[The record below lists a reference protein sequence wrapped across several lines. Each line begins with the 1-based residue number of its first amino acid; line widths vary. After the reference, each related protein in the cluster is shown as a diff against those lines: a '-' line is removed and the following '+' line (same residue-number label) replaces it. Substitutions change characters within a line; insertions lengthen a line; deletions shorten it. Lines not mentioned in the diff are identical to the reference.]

1 MLHRLLT
8 LALAALLVTAGCAP
22 DDQPQP
28 PAGADG
34 VTPIHQIQGDG
45 PRSPLEGQQVLVE
58 GVVTQLTPDLG
69 GLFLQSAPGAEDD
82 DPATSEGIFVVL
94 PAEGVEVLEVGEAL
108 RIRGT
113 VVERGSDTAART
125 LTSVEAA
132 ELESLGPAA
141 LPEPVVIRE
150 APETEDGWDRLEA
163 MRIRVEGPLVVAG
176 QSGLLRFGE
185 LITAMGERPFQPTE
199 LHPPGPEAD
208 ALAVSNAARMLVLD
222 DGSDAQWPDEP
233 AFLDRWP
240 DHDAPLRAGSELGP
254 ITGVLDVRRGGFLL
268 LPDSL
273 IEVTRQ
279 APRPVEPPT
288 VGPEEGDADA
298 QGLLLRVAVLNVEN
312 LFNGDG
318 TGGGFPTPR
327 GAETFEDYQL
337 QQAKLVATLQSV
349 EADVAALAE
358 VENDGIGPLTAI
370 SQFVDALNEAGPVRD
385 WAAVEVAD
393 GPGTDAIRVGI
404 LYRTSRVVPV
414 GPYVFPDDAIFE
426 WGSRPPLGQTFRRID
441 EEGTPRGEAWMV
453 VSNHLKSKAG
463 CPGEDHPRARPG
475 DEDMGD
481 GQACWNAHRVEAARA
496 MADWLDTDPSGTG
509 VGAAGSLI
517 VGDLNSNGR
526 EDPIRLLEERGWM
539 DGFLLAGW
547 ELPYSYVFRGQS
559 GRLDHVLIH
568 EARREALVGAAIW
581 HTNADEFSG
590 FGYEWDPDPGVWRS
604 SDHDLLLVG
613 VATEW
618 GEGTDAASAGGAA
631 MGSVADLAAGAT
643 SGSASA
649 STHGSDLQPS
659 APAGA
664 HHD

>member
-8 LALAALLVTAGCAP
+8 LAFAALLVTAGCAP

-28 PAGADG
+28 PADG

-45 PRSPLEGQQVLVE
+45 PRSPLEGQQVQVE
-58 GVVTQLTPDLG
+58 GVVTRLTPDLG

-125 LTSVEAA
+125 LTSVDAS
-132 ELESLGPAA
+132 ELESLGPAT

-150 APETEDGWDRLEA
+150 APETVEGWDRLEA

-185 LITAMGERPFQPTE
+185 LITAMGDRPFQPTE
-199 LHPPGPEAD
+199 LHPPGPEAE

-222 DGSDAQWPDEP
+222 DASNGQWPDDP
-233 AFLDRWP
+233 TFLDQWP
-240 DHDAPLRAGSELGP
+240 DHDAPLRSGSELGP
-254 ITGVLDVRRGGFLL
+254 VTGVLDVRRGGFLL
-268 LPDSL
+268 LPDDR

-279 APRPVEPPT
+279 APRPTEPPT
-288 VGPEEGDADA
+288 VAAEDGDADA
-298 QGLLLRVAVLNVEN
+298 PTPDAQALLLRVAVLNVEN

-370 SQFVDALNEAGPVRD
+370 AQFVDALNEAGPARD

-414 GPYVFPDDAIFE
+414 GPYVFPDDPIFA
-426 WGSRPPLGQTFRRID
+426 WGSRPPLGQAFRRIN

-453 VSNHLKSKAG
+453 VSNHLKSKGG
-463 CPGEDHPRARPG
+463 CPGDDHSHARPG

-496 MADWLDTDPSGTG
+496 LADWLDSDPSGTG

-517 VGDLNSNGR
+517 LGDLNSYGR

-539 DGFLLAGW
+539 DGFRLAGV
-547 ELPYSYVFRGQS
+547 ERPYSYVFQGQA

-568 EARREALVGAAIW
+568 QARQDALVGAAIW
-581 HTNADEFSG
+581 HTNADEFAG

-613 VATEW
+613 VAVEP
-618 GEGTDAASAGGAA
+618 SAGSARHISTPDGAPQ
-631 MGSVADLAAGAT
+631 D
-643 SGSASA
+643 
-649 STHGSDLQPS
+649 
-659 APAGA
+659 
-664 HHD
+664 